1 MATFTY
7 TPSFE
12 ATESSQPRVRKFQ
25 AGDGYEQR
33 IRFGLNTDPKEWTLQ
48 FSNRTDTEREN
59 IVSFLE
65 ACAGVESFDWTP
77 PRGGAGKFVCE
88 EWQVTLSNCNNN
100 QIQAKFREVFE
111 P

>member
-7 TPSFE
+7 TPSFQ
-12 ATESSQPRVRKFQ
+12 ATESSKPRVRKFQ

-33 IRFGLNTDPKEWTLQ
+33 VRFGLNIDPKDWTLA
-48 FSNRTDTEREN
+48 FANRTDAEREN
-59 IVSFLE
+59 ILTFLE
-65 ACAGVESFDWTP
+65 ARAGVESFDWTP

-88 EWQVTLSNCNNN
+88 EWQITLSNCNNN
-100 QIQAKFREVFE
+100 QIQATFREVFE

>member
-12 ATESSQPRVRKFQ
+12 AIESSKPRVRKFQ

-33 IRFGLNTDPKEWTLQ
+33 VRFGLNTDPKEWTLT
-48 FSNRTDTEREN
+48 FSERSDAERDN
-59 IVSFLE
+59 ILTFLE
-65 ACAGVESFDWTP
+65 ARGGYQSFDWTP
-77 PRGGAGKFVCE
+77 PRGDAGKYVCE
-88 EWQVTLSNCNNN
+88 EWQVTMRAYNFNT
-100 QIQAKFREVFE
+100 IQATFREVFE

>member
-12 ATESSQPRVRKFQ
+12 ATESSKPRVRRFQ

-33 IRFGLNTDPKEWTLQ
+33 VRFGLHTDPKEWSLV
-48 FSNRTDTEREN
+48 FSNRTDTERN
-59 IVSFLE
+59 QIAGFLE
-65 ACAGVESFDWTP
+65 ARAGVESFDWTP
-77 PRGGAGKFVCE
+77 PRGTAGKYVCE

-100 QIQAKFREVFE
+100 QIQATFREVFE

>member
-12 ATESSQPRVRKFQ
+12 ATEASKPRARKFQ

-33 IRFGLNTDPKEWTLQ
+33 VRFGLNTNPKEWSLV
-48 FSNRTDTEREN
+48 FSNRTDTERDT
-59 IVSFLE
+59 ILAFLD
-65 ACAGVESFDWTP
+65 ARGGVESFDWTP
-77 PRGGAGKFVCE
+77 PRGTAGKYVCE
-88 EWQVTLSNCNNN
+88 DWQITLSNCNNN
-100 QIQAKFREVFE
+100 QIRATFRQVFE

>member
-1 MATFTY
+1 MSSFTF

-12 ATESSQPRVRKFQ
+12 ATEASKPRVRKFA

-48 FSNRTDTEREN
+48 FSNRDDTERDA
-59 IVSFLE
+59 ILAFLE
-65 ACAGVESFDWTP
+65 ARGGVEAFSWTP
-77 PRGGAGKFVCE
+77 PRGSAGKYVCE
-88 EWQVTLSNCNNN
+88 QWQATLSNCNNN
-100 QIQAKFREVFE
+100 QIRATFREVYE

>member
-12 ATESSQPRVRKFQ
+12 ATESSKPRVRRFQ

-33 IRFGLNTDPKEWTLQ
+33 IRFGLHTDPKEWSLT
-48 FSNRTDTEREN
+48 FANRDDTERDA
-59 IVSFLE
+59 IAAFLE
-65 ACAGVESFDWTP
+65 ARGGVESFDWTP
-77 PRGGAGKFVCE
+77 PRGVAGKYVCE
-88 EWQVTLSNCNNN
+88 QWQVTLSNCNNN
-100 QIQAKFREVFE
+100 QIQATFREVFE

>member
-12 ATESSQPRVRKFQ
+12 ATESSKPRVRRFQ

-33 IRFGLNTDPKEWTLQ
+33 ITFGLHPDPKEWSLV
-48 FSNRTDTEREN
+48 FANRDDTERDQ
-59 IVSFLE
+59 ITSFLE
-65 ACAGVESFDWTP
+65 ARGGVESFDWTP
-77 PRGGAGKFVCE
+77 PRGSAGKYVCD

-100 QIQAKFREVFE
+100 QIRATFREVFE

>member
-33 IRFGLNTDPKEWTLQ
+33 IRFGLNTNSKEWNLV
-48 FSNRTDTEREN
+48 FSNRTDTERDL
-59 IVSFLE
+59 IAAFLD
-65 ACAGVESFDWTP
+65 ARGGVESFDWTP
-77 PRGGAGKFVCE
+77 PRGTAGKYVCE
-88 EWQVTLSNCNNN
+88 DWQITLSNCNNN
-100 QIQAKFREVFE
+100 QIRATFRQVFE

>member
-12 ATESSQPRVRKFQ
+12 ATENSQPRVRRFQ

-33 IRFGLNTDPKEWTLQ
+33 ITFGLHADPKEWSLT
-48 FSNRTDTEREN
+48 FANRDDTERDN
-59 IVSFLE
+59 ILTFLE
-65 ACAGVESFDWTP
+65 ARGGVESFDWTP
-77 PRGGAGKFVCE
+77 PRGTAGKYVCS
-88 EWQVTLSNCNNN
+88 EWQTTLSNCNNN
-100 QIQAKFREVFE
+100 QIQVTFREVFE

>member
-12 ATESSQPRVRKFQ
+12 ATESSQPRTRKFQ

-33 IRFGLNTDPKEWTLQ
+33 IRFGLHTDPKEWSLT
-48 FSNRTDTEREN
+48 FSQRSDTERDD
-59 IVSFLE
+59 ICAFLE
-65 ACAGVESFDWTP
+65 ARAGVESFDWTP
-77 PRGGAGKFVCE
+77 PRGTAGKYVCE
-88 EWQVTLSNCNNN
+88 QWQVTLRAYNFNS
-100 QIQAKFREVFE
+100 IQATFREVFE

>member
-12 ATESSQPRVRKFQ
+12 ATESSKPRVRRFQ

-33 IRFGLNTDPKEWTLQ
+33 IRFGLNTDPKEWSLT
-48 FSNRTDTEREN
+48 FANRDDTERDA
-59 IVSFLE
+59 IAAFLE
-65 ACAGVESFDWTP
+65 ARGGVESFDWTP
-77 PRGGAGKFVCE
+77 PRGDAGKYVCE

-100 QIQAKFREVFE
+100 QIQATFREVFE

>member
-1 MATFTY
+1 MPAFTY

-12 ATESSQPRVRKFQ
+12 ATEASKPRARKFQ

-33 IRFGLNTDPKEWTLQ
+33 VRFGLNTNPKEWSLV
-48 FSNRTDTEREN
+48 FSNRTDTERDG
-59 IVSFLE
+59 ILAFLD
-65 ACAGVESFDWTP
+65 ARGGVESFDWTP
-77 PRGGAGKFVCE
+77 PRGTAGKYVCE

-100 QIQAKFREVFE
+100 QIRATFRQVFE